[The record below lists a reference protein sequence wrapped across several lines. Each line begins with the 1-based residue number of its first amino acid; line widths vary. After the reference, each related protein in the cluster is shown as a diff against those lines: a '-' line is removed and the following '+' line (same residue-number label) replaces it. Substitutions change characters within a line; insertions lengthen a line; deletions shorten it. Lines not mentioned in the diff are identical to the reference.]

1 MKIIEKG
8 ASFSIVCRFTL
19 SETDETVL
27 SLLYLPLVTGTG
39 YSLYRYLLS
48 LAPLSS
54 KKGAFFFE
62 ELENALDFSPA
73 TILDGF
79 SHLEAI
85 GLVATYRKESLLDGK
100 RKVSFLFRLFPPA
113 SPKKFFSD
121 VILRSLLEQKVGSKN
136 YQELSFL
143 FRYSESLPKGF
154 VDVSSKLPEVYSLE
168 EASDKENEEGFEDKS
183 YHNVSEFDSA
193 KLRSLLREEGL
204 LEACK
209 SSFDEIVG
217 LATLYG
223 IKEDEAL
230 EIIEKDTDSRKVFHM
245 DSFKEDI
252 RVFRDYR
259 PLARAES
266 NTSYKGRLLSVLSS
280 LSPQEY
286 LAYRLNANPPQY
298 MLEEIEKLSRETH
311 LANPIINVVLD
322 YSLKKTDGKFTPLY
336 IEKVAYSLLGDQI
349 HSAYDAMVYLN
360 SQDAG
365 KKAAKNTRRRKTVV
379 LVGDDKTVDK
389 SLEEKALEAAK
400 RKVRL

>member
-1 MKIIEKG
+1 M
-8 ASFSIVCRFTL
+8 
-19 SETDETVL
+19 
-27 SLLYLPLVTGTG
+27 
-39 YSLYRYLLS
+39 
-48 LAPLSS
+48 
-54 KKGAFFFE
+54 
-62 ELENALDFSPA
+62 
-73 TILDGF
+73 
-79 SHLEAI
+79 
-85 GLVATYRKESLLDGK
+85 
-100 RKVSFLFRLFPPA
+100 
-113 SPKKFFSD
+113 
-121 VILRSLLEQKVGSKN
+121 ILRSLLEQKVGSKN

-143 FRYSESLPKGF
+143 FRDSERLPKGF

-168 EASDKENEEGFEDKS
+168 ETSDKGNEEGFEDKS